1 MRQRGSDSW
10 ELRAYLGTDP
20 ETGKR
25 RYATRTVRGTK
36 RAAQCALVELVDD
49 ASHAPRAG
57 ARSTVAVLL
66 REWMAASSPNWAAT
80 TVRQVESVV
89 RHHLVPGLGEV
100 VVGELTTAQ
109 VDGFYGDL
117 RRDGLS
123 AGTVRRIHGVLHA
136 ALAQAQRW
144 EWIWINPA
152 ASASPPTHVPN
163 EIHPPS
169 PADVAL
175 LIDKAAAGDP
185 AFGAFL
191 RLAASTG
198 ARRSQLLALRW
209 KDLDLAR
216 LRISFTR
223 ALVEGPNG
231 PVLAPTKTRRAY
243 QVSLDADTAAVL
255 ADHRAHVGG
264 SADAFVFSHDANGAT
279 PWKPNWVTTTFIRLR
294 RHAGVPHCRLHDL
307 RHFMAT
313 EMLAAGVAIPIVAA
327 RLSHARASTT
337 LNVYAHA
344 VPGGDHDAAEQLSA
358 LLRGRC

>member
-10 ELRAYLGTDP
+10 ELRAYRGTDP

-25 RYATRTVRGTK
+25 SYATRTVHGTK
-36 RAAQCALVELVDD
+36 RAGQQALVELVDD
-49 ASHAPRAG
+49 AAHAHHVG
-57 ARSTVAVLL
+57 ARSTVTVLL
-66 REWMAASSPNWAAT
+66 KEWIAAASPNWAPT
-80 TVRQVESVV
+80 TVREVESVV
-89 RHHLVPGLGEV
+89 GHHLIPRLGEL

-109 VDGFYGDL
+109 IDDCYAAIHQQ
-117 RRDGLS
+117 GLS
-123 AGTVRRIHGVLHA
+123 AGTVRRVHVVLHA

-144 EWIWINPA
+144 EWIWMNPA
-152 ASASPPTHVPN
+152 ANASPPRHVPN
-163 EIHPPS
+163 EIRPPS

-175 LIDKAAAGDP
+175 LIAKATASDP
-185 AFGAFL
+185 ALGTYL

-209 KDLDLAR
+209 KDVDLVR
-216 LRISFTR
+216 GRISFTR
-223 ALVEGPNG
+223 ALVEGPDG

-243 QVSLDADTAAVL
+243 QVSLDVDSNALL
-255 ADHRAHVGG
+255 ARHHQLVDG
-264 SADAFVFSHDANGAT
+264 SGDAFVFSHDADGAT
-279 PWKPNWVTTTFIRLR
+279 PWKPNWVTSAFIRLR
-294 RHAGVPHCRLHDL
+294 RDAGIPHCRLHDL

-344 VPGGDHDAAEQLSA
+344 VPGGDLAAAETLA
-358 LLRGRC
+358 DLLR

>member
-1 MRQRGSDSW
+1 MRQRGSGSW

-25 RYATRTVRGTK
+25 RYASRTVRGTQ
-36 RAAQCALVELVDD
+36 RAAQRALVELVDD
-49 ASHAPRAG
+49 TSNAPRAG
-57 ARSTVAVLL
+57 ARSTVEVLL
-66 REWMAASSPNWAAT
+66 REWICAASPNWAAT
-80 TVRQVESVV
+80 TMRQVESVV
-89 RHHLVPGLGEV
+89 RRHLVPQLGDI
-100 VVGELTTAQ
+100 VVGELTTAR
-109 VDGFYGDL
+109 VDAFYGTL
-117 RRDGLS
+117 RSNALS

-144 EWIWINPA
+144 EWIWINPVA
-152 ASASPPTHVPN
+152 HASPPTHVPN

-175 LIDKAAAGDP
+175 LIEKAAAANP
-185 AFGAFL
+185 AFGTFL

-209 KDLDLAR
+209 KDVDLDR
-216 LRISFTR
+216 RRISFTR
-223 ALVEGPNG
+223 ALVEGPSG

-243 QVSLDADTAAVL
+243 QVSLDGDTATVL
-255 ADHRAHVGG
+255 ANHRERACGLC
-264 SADAFVFSHDANGAT
+264 DAFVFSHDADGAT
-279 PWKPNWVTTTFIRLR
+279 SWKPNWVTTTFIRLR

-344 VPGGDHDAAEQLSA
+344 VPGGDVAAAEALA
-358 LLRGRC
+358 ELLR